1 MNIFINRYLSFIIAL
16 LMIPSVWAVDY
27 NATARAYPQVIA
39 AGISPTKLDL
49 TDSQYD
55 IVALIRPGVSAIRNV
70 SFNDTDGF
78 LSMKMTLAGVLS
90 NGDEFYKLTFVYD
103 RGSKSDEK
111 ISTQWGSKPGQFNIV
126 ATDEMQNY
134 SHTYPYLMVGNFP
147 SLANTTQS
155 PQSLNYDTRA
165 RFAPQVIMGGYTP
178 AILDYGDDEF
188 DVIAIIRQGKLNIK
202 QVTLKQNDSNGVKH
216 LMNFA
221 GELDNG
227 DKIYKFSFTYPRGG
241 LGAAGDGTIS
251 YKDLWGPTALQFGIQ
266 VIDKAEIRSHQ
277 FPDIEFGNF
286 PELKQ

>member
-1 MNIFINRYLSFIIAL
+1 MYKIYILLSLIFVIIQSA
-16 LMIPSVWAVDY
+16 WAVDY

-55 IVALIRPGVSAIRNV
+55 VVALIRPGVSAIRHV

-78 LSMKMTLAGVLS
+78 LSMKMTPAGVLT
-90 NGDEFYKLTFVYD
+90 NGDEIYKLTFAYD
-103 RGSKSDEK
+103 RGSKSDETF
-111 ISTQWGSKPGQFNIV
+111 STQWGSKPGQFNIV
-126 ATDEMQNY
+126 AIDEMQNY

-147 SLANTTQS
+147 ALDNTTQS
-155 PQSLNYDTRA
+155 SQPLNYDTRA

-188 DVIAIIRQGKLNIK
+188 DIIAIIRQGKLDIK
-202 QVTLKQNDSNGVKH
+202 QVTIKQNDTLGFKQ
-216 LMNFA
+216 LMNLA

-241 LGAAGDGTIS
+241 LGAPGDGTIS
-251 YKDLWGPTALQFGIQ
+251 YKDLWGPEAIQFGIQ
-266 VIDKAEIRSHQ
+266 VIDKGEIRSHQ
-277 FPDIEFGNF
+277 FPDIQFGNY
-286 PELKQ
+286 PELKN